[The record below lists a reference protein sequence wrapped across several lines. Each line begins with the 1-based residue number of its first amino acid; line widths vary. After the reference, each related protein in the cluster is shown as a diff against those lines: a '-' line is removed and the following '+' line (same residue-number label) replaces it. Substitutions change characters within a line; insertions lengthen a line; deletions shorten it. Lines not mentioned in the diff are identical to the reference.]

1 MNKLKTLQA
10 MWAEARE
17 EHTDE
22 DYTIFDWNEASDAE
36 RLWRE

>member
-1 MNKLKTLQA
+1 MNKLKSLQA

-17 EHTDE
+17 EHAEE
-22 DYTIFDWNEASDAE
+22 DRDIFDWNEASDAE

>member
-10 MWAEARE
+10 MWAEARD

-22 DYTIFDWNEASDAE
+22 DFDIFDWNEASDAE